1 MRHTDDES
9 TFPADR
15 NCVQL
20 HWTVRGTA
28 GLRVESTSSLH
39 THTATAGNLT
49 AGLAI
54 TGKVRLSLVPEALRL
69 WSASYRHVCNAYM
82 YKRTMTTHD
91 YP

>member
-1 MRHTDDES
+1 MMRHTDDES
-9 TFPADR
+9 TSSADR

-39 THTATAGNLT
+39 THTATDGNLT

-54 TGKVRLSLVPEALRL
+54 TGKVRLSFVPEALRL
-69 WSASYRHVCNAYM
+69 
-82 YKRTMTTHD
+82 
-91 YP
+91 